1 MFAWKTLLDYTNLF
15 SLNNYKKNDKK
26 QVLSLDEENLII
38 VSSTVNGCIS
48 ISAFASL
55 VSIAVGIISSAVE
68 LNICAIIAA
77 KKFKSIIKKKKKLS

>member
-1 MFAWKTLLDYTNLF
+1 MSEKYRKTSKY
-15 SLNNYKKNDKK
+15 LNF
-26 QVLSLDEENLII
+26 VENLII
-38 VSSTVNGCIS
+38 VSSTVNGCVS
-48 ISAFASL
+48 IPAFASL